1 MKDEFEKNRQA
12 AELRRLEKTRDV
24 IKEQRNAWRRSPR
37 SVQAP
42 IAEYEDLHKKSYG
55 RTREFVS
62 TLREEGADTALPKNR
77 TVKIALAAFL
87 AVSALQAVN
96 YSGLV
101 RSTQVKAAEAVAA
114 KDPGRQED
122 FNKKIADTLK
132 LSYEAIEKIKKA
144 QGEYAWS
151 VQSGAGLEY
160 SKFIYEERL
169 MEPKSELHQAIST
182 LKEMSR
188 EIAALGD
195 KGSGFIPVGYN
206 GETLNKEEARQAVMM
221 VAAYIEELEKKAD
234 SWDVSM
240 ENMKGYMPDMSTYGP
255 NILANIIAAVNTD
268 AHSSYDNFDMR
279 TFADRIERL
288 NRDDVLTQPQVS
300 TGMVYE

>member
-12 AELRRLEKTRDV
+12 AELKRIDKTRAV
-24 IKEQRNAWRRSPR
+24 IKEQRNAWRGTPR
-37 SVQAP
+37 SVQKP
-42 IAEYEDLHKKSYG
+42 IAEYEDLDKKSYG
-55 RTREFVS
+55 RTREVVS
-62 TLREEGADTALPKNR
+62 TLREEGAGATLLKNR

-87 AVSALQAVN
+87 AVSALQAAN

-101 RSTQVKAAEAVAA
+101 RSTQVKAAEGVAA
-114 KDPGRQED
+114 KDSGRQED
-122 FNKKIADTLK
+122 FNKRIADTLK
-132 LSYEAIEKIKKA
+132 LSYAAIEKIKKA

-169 MEPKSELHQAIST
+169 MEPKSELHQSIST

-188 EIAALGD
+188 EIAAPGD

-206 GETLNKEEARQAVMM
+206 GETLNKKEARQAIRM

-240 ENMKGYMPDMSTYGP
+240 ENMKGYMPDMSAYGP

-279 TFADRIERL
+279 TFADRVERL
-288 NRDDVLTQPQVS
+288 NRDDVLTQSQVS

>member
-24 IKEQRNAWRRSPR
+24 IKEHRNAWRRSPR

-62 TLREEGADTALPKNR
+62 TLREEGADTALLKNR

>member
-12 AELRRLEKTRDV
+12 AELRRIEKTRAV

-37 SVQAP
+37 SVQKP
-42 IAEYEDLHKKSYG
+42 IAEYQDLDKKSYE
-55 RTREFVS
+55 RTREFS
-62 TLREEGADTALPKNR
+62 PGLKEEGAGTSLLKNR

-87 AVSALQAVN
+87 AVAALQTVN

-101 RSTQVKAAEAVAA
+101 RSTQVKAEEGVAV

-132 LSYEAIEKIKKA
+132 LSYDAIEKIKKA

-182 LKEMSR
+182 LKKMSG
-188 EIAALGD
+188 EIAAPGD

-206 GETLNKEEARQAVMM
+206 GETLDKEEARQAVGM
-221 VAAYIEELEKKAD
+221 VAAYVEELEKKAD

-240 ENMKGYMPDMSTYGP
+240 ENMKSYMPDVSTYGP
-255 NILANIIAAVNTD
+255 NVLANIIAAVNTD

-288 NRDDVLTQPQVS
+288 NRDDVSTQPQVS
-300 TGMVYE
+300 TGMGYE